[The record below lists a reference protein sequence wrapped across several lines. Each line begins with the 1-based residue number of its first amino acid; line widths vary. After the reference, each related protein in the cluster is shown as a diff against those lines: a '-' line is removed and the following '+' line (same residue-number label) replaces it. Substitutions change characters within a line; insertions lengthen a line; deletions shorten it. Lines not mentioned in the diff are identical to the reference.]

1 MSQILYTLK
10 NPNNLH
16 NIRKVRSLFSI
27 NHQIFTAATTDIV
40 TDPPLSSPSPND
52 QANGTHVDLS
62 SVNFSGIA
70 KSVLSRCS
78 HLLETRK
85 DKSYAS
91 ASLEDLLLDVSDVI
105 PEITRKFW
113 RVLVLR
119 PEDVLEILL
128 GFQFECG
135 EFGFR
140 GGKIGTLWGIF
151 KWASEQ
157 YKGFRHLPRSQEI
170 MASMLV
176 RVGMFREVELL
187 LLSMES
193 EGVLLNGNEVI
204 SNLIKGYISVG
215 NLRRAV
221 LVFDQTRERGLV
233 PSLSCYRA
241 LIDHLVKMKRTQLAF
256 RVLLDM
262 LGMRSSLS
270 SVDKARVESVVRLLC
285 REGKIQ
291 ESRNLVRKVRAYGL
305 KPSGLTINEIAC
317 GYCEKK
323 DFEDLLSFF
332 VEMKHAPD
340 VLTGNR
346 IVYTLCSIFGVERAD
361 LFRKELE
368 YLGFRP
374 DEITFGILIGRSCQE
389 GNLRNSFI
397 YLSEILS
404 RGLNPDVRSY
414 NGLISGVFKAGM
426 WRHAKD
432 ILDEMVNGGTPPNL
446 STYRLLLAGFC
457 KARQFDEAKVIV
469 SDMAKL
475 GFIELSTLE
484 DPLCKAFLVLGLN
497 PLAVRLKRDND
508 IGFSKTEFYDN
519 LGNGL
524 YLDTDLDE
532 YEKTLTGIL
541 EDSMIPDF
549 NSLIML
555 ECAHGN
561 LKVALLLVDE
571 MVRWGQ
577 ELSLSVFSALVKEL
591 CASRSLIKMCP
602 GLSKKM
608 PKLANQLDQENLN
621 LLVQACCKKGLVH
634 DGKIIFHGMLQ
645 RGLTIKNET
654 CTALL
659 MGLCKKGILKDLR
672 GCWDIARNKK
682 WLPGLEE
689 CKALV
694 ECLCH
699 KKMMKEAL
707 ELFECMLVCGAY
719 SSSGICCI
727 FLEKLSETGFSSTAY
742 ALLEDLLQRGY
753 KLDQMA
759 YSQVLRG
766 LCIEKNSPVAF
777 KILDSMLAKKMA
789 PSWDVSVSLIPRLLR
804 ANKFEK
810 AIALGEISLKEQ
822 SVSPYSLYSALIKG
836 FCISGKVEEAS
847 KQLQDMLC
855 KGLYPEAEVYN
866 MLIEGHCRGNNFG
879 KVRELL
885 GVMIRKQLSLS
896 ISSFRY
902 CVRWMCMEGRVPWAL
917 SLKELML
924 GQNESHNLTI
934 YNILVFYLFSSRNC
948 FLVNEVLNEL
958 IEKGLLPDE
967 VTYNF
972 LIYGFLK
979 YKDVSSSVRYLS
991 TMISKE
997 LMPSSRSLRTVIC
1010 CLCDVGELGK
1020 TLELSR
1026 EMQLKGWFH
1035 DSVVQNAIV
1044 EGLLSRGKLQE
1055 ADDFLDRMV
1064 DKDLVPDTIIY
1075 DNLIKRFCGYGRL
1088 NKAVDLFNLMLKKG
1102 NIPNS
1107 ASYDSV
1113 IHSLCT
1119 FNKLDQ
1125 AMDFHAEML
1134 ARNQKPSTNTW
1145 GVLICK
1151 FCQNGRTAEA
1161 ERLLISMV
1169 HLGETPTREM
1179 YSVVI
1184 NRYFSENNMNMASD
1198 LMQVMQQTGYNPD
1211 FDTHWSLISNL
1222 SSSSDKDNK
1231 DSSQGFLSRLL
1242 SGSGFSWRKDSKA
1255 KQG

>member
-1 MSQILYTLK
+1 MSQILSTLK
-10 NPNNLH
+10 NPNKLH
-16 NIRKVRSLFSI
+16 NITKVRSLFSI
-27 NHQIFTAATTDIV
+27 NHTFTTTTTTIL
-40 TDPPLSSPSPND
+40 TDPPPASPSPND
-52 QANGTHVDLS
+52 QINGNHIDLP
-62 SVNFSGIA
+62 SVNFSSIA
-70 KSVLSRCS
+70 KSVLSRFS
-78 HLLETRK
+78 HLLETKK

-91 ASLEDLLLDVSDVI
+91 CKLKDLLLDVSDVI

-128 GFQFECG
+128 GFQFESG
-135 EFGFR
+135 NFGFR

-157 YKGFRHLPRSQEI
+157 YKGFRHLPRSQQV

-176 RVGMFREVELL
+176 QVGMFREVELL
-187 LLSMES
+187 LLAMES
-193 EGVLLNGNEVI
+193 EGVLSNGNEII
-204 SNLIKGYISVG
+204 SNLIEGYIGVG

-221 LVFDQTRERGLV
+221 LVFDQMREQGLV
-233 PSLSCYRA
+233 PSLSCYRV

-256 RVLLDM
+256 RVLLD
-262 LGMRSSLS
+262 LFGMRINLS
-270 SVDKARVESVVRLLC
+270 DVDKARVENVVSLLC
-285 REGKIQ
+285 RERKIKQ
-291 ESRNLVRKVRAYGL
+291 SRNLVKKFKAYGL
-305 KPSGLTINEIAC
+305 ELSGSVVNEIAC

-368 YLGFRP
+368 HLGFRP
-374 DEITFGILIGRSCQE
+374 DEITFGILIGRSVRE
-389 GNLRNSFI
+389 GNLRSSFI

-404 RGLNPDVRSY
+404 TGLNPDLRSY
-414 NGLISGVFKAGM
+414 NALIAGVFKAGM

-432 ILDEMVNGGTPPNL
+432 ILDEMEIRGTPPNL
-446 STYRLLLAGFC
+446 STYRLLLAGYC
-457 KARQFDEAKVIV
+457 KARQFDEAKMMV
-469 SDMAKL
+469 SEMEKL

-484 DPLCKAFLVLGLN
+484 DPLCKAFTLLGLN
-497 PLAVRLKRDND
+497 PLAVRLRRDND

-532 YEKTLTGIL
+532 YEKNLTSIL

-549 NSLIML
+549 NSLITL

-561 LKVALLLVDE
+561 SKVALLLVDE

-577 ELSLSVFSALVKEL
+577 ELSLSVFSTMVKEL

-608 PKLANQLDQENLN
+608 PKLANHLDQESLN
-621 LLVQACCKKGLVH
+621 LLIQACCKKGLVH
-634 DGKIIFHGMLQ
+634 DGKIIFYGMLQ
-645 RGLTIKNET
+645 KGLTIKNET

-659 MGLCKKGILKDLR
+659 MGLCKKGISKDLHC
-672 GCWDIARNKK
+672 CWDIARNKK
-682 WLPGLEE
+682 WLPGLEDS
-689 CKALV
+689 KALV

-699 KKMMKEAL
+699 KKMLKETL
-707 ELFECMLVCGAY
+707 ELFESLLVFGPY
-719 SSSGICCI
+719 LSSDICHI
-727 FLEKLSETGFSSTAY
+727 FLQKLSETGFSTTAY
-742 ALLEDLLQRGY
+742 ALLEDFIHRGY
-753 KLDQMA
+753 DLDQMA
-759 YSQVLRG
+759 YSHVIRG
-766 LCIEKNSPVAF
+766 LCKEKKFQVAF
-777 KILDSMLAKKMA
+777 KILDSMLATKMA
-789 PSWDVSVSLIPRLLR
+789 PGWDVSVSLIPQLLR

-810 AIALGEISLKEQ
+810 AIALKEISLKEQ
-822 SVSPYSLYSALIKG
+822 SVLPYSLYTALIKG
-836 FCISGKVEEAS
+836 FCMSGKVEEAS
-847 KQLQDMLC
+847 KQFQDMLC
-855 KGLYPEAEVYN
+855 EGLYPEAEVYN
-866 MLIEGHCRGNNFG
+866 MLIEGHCQGNNFR

-885 GVMIRKQLSLS
+885 GVMIRKQLNLS
-896 ISSFRY
+896 ISSYRS
-902 CVRWMCMEGRVPWAL
+902 CVHWMCIAGRVPWAL

-924 GQNESHNLTI
+924 GQNESHNLII
-934 YNILVFYLFSSRNC
+934 YNILIFYLLTSRNS
-948 FLVNEVLNEL
+948 FLVNKVLDEL
-958 IEKGLLPDE
+958 LEKGLEPDE

-979 YKDVSSSVRYLS
+979 RKDVSSSVRYLS
-991 TMISKE
+991 TMISKG
-997 LMPSSRSLRTVIC
+997 LRPRNRSLRTVIS

-1020 TLELSR
+1020 ALELSR

-1035 DSVVQNAIV
+1035 DSIVQNAMV

-1055 ADDFLDRMV
+1055 AEHFLDRMV
-1064 DKDLVPDTIIY
+1064 DRGLVPDTIIY
-1075 DNLIKRFCGYGRL
+1075 DNLIKRFCGSGRM

-1125 AMDFHAEML
+1125 ALDFHSEML
-1134 ARNQKPSTNTW
+1134 ARNLKPKISTW
-1145 GVLICK
+1145 DVLICQ
-1151 FCQNGRTAEA
+1151 FCQEGRIVEA
-1161 ERLLISMV
+1161 ERLLTCMV
-1169 HLGETPTREM
+1169 RLGETPTREM

-1184 NRYFSENNMNMASD
+1184 NKHFSENNLKKASD
-1198 LMQVMQQTGYNPD
+1198 VMQVMQQSGYNPD
-1211 FDTHWSLISNL
+1211 FNTHWSLISNL

-1231 DSSQGFLSRLL
+1231 NSSQGFLSRLL
-1242 SGSGFSWRKDSKA
+1242 SGSAFSWRKDSNA
-1255 KQG
+1255 KRG